1 MQKYF
6 AVYREDIVS
15 GDTLEDVINTLKQCY
30 FLDDDIELEDVFFM
44 KGTHVAVK
52 KIVQFQET

>member
-15 GDTLEDVINTLKQCY
+15 GNTLDEVITTLKDCY
-30 FLDDDIELEDVFFM
+30 FLDDDFVLEEVFFI
-44 KGTHVAVK
+44 KGTQVNVN
-52 KIVQFQET
+52 KIVQFVEA